1 MFSNV
6 IQSCSRAK
14 NQYNKQFIL
23 VFIAER
29 EMNLILI
36 ISVFVLTPQLSSS
49 SSLPPN
55 IVILVVDDLGIGDV
69 GCFGNTREAIKVEN
83 MEN

>member
-1 MFSNV
+1 
-6 IQSCSRAK
+6 
-14 NQYNKQFIL
+14 
-23 VFIAER
+23 
-29 EMNLILI
+29 MNLILI

-49 SSLPPN
+49 SSPN

-83 MEN
+83 

>member
-1 MFSNV
+1 
-6 IQSCSRAK
+6 
-14 NQYNKQFIL
+14 
-23 VFIAER
+23 
-29 EMNLILI
+29 MNLILI